1 MALYVGADES
11 HAWYVLTVVTSPL
24 RMRPGV
30 TWHCYG
36 LSRRVV
42 PHWPCVLYVVR
53 RVWFSSVSHELPVCL
68 FRSPRR
74 HLVAQPQKPIAWH
87 SRFPDI
93 YGRKRLLKG
102 TVFVSMVLRWYVN
115 KCDYAV
121 FITLFF
127 GSRNCFCWMSVGIS
141 FRAVIAPWLKVSWW
155 RANEYVC

>member
-74 HLVAQPQKPIAWH
+74 HWLRNRRNQSLGIRGFRIFTDGNGCWKGQFLFRWFYVDMSINVIMR
-87 SRFPDI
+87 S
-93 YGRKRLLKG
+93 LLRY
-102 TVFVSMVLRWYVN
+102 FSDHAIVSVEWV
-115 KCDYAV
+115 
-121 FITLFF
+121 
-127 GSRNCFCWMSVGIS
+127 
-141 FRAVIAPWLKVSWW
+141 
-155 RANEYVC
+155 